1 MKYHKNWIVAG
12 FLLLFGTIDLAIDLL
27 PILLAYI
34 ESPDMLIIIIRAL
47 LLFYVL
53 INIKTVINSIK
64 GFEANI

>member
-47 LLFYVL
+47 LLFCVL

>member
-12 FLLLFGTIDLAIDLL
+12 FLLLFSTIDLAIDLL

>member
-1 MKYHKNWIVAG
+1 MKCHKNWIVAG

-47 LLFYVL
+47 LLFCVL

-64 GFEANI
+64 GI